1 MGRIVINNG
10 IKWDYDWKLNR
21 YEFIEYV
28 TESQEKD
35 LEKSKNNKGYNY
47 PKGYQG
53 KMSVA

>member
-35 LEKSKNNKGYNY
+35 LEKPKSKRVNRK
-47 PKGYQG
+47 K
-53 KMSVA
+53 KSE